1 MKALAIAGNE
11 LRRMLRDR
19 SNLFF
24 VLLLPLLLVLFI
36 GTGTVIGA
44 TVAVAGS
51 GPLAEAVRAALDADG
66 AFQEV
71 VVLDVDAAADAV
83 ARGTVTVAVIVTEH
97 DATAPGPAPG
107 PAPAPAPEVM
117 PAGPVVEVEVV
128 ARDASVA
135 SAVTAVV
142 ADELVRRT
150 AARDAARLAAVAT
163 GATGADIASLLAA
176 AERVAEAGQATGTD
190 AVRVTSVGGD
200 PLAAEFQA
208 MGRFDLGATSQLVLF
223 TFLTAMVGAVGL
235 IQTRELGVAGR
246 IRSTATPLVTLLAG
260 QALGRIAVAVF
271 QAVYLVVATALLFG
285 ASWGDPLATAAVI
298 VLFSMVAGGAGMLV
312 GTVARNEA
320 QAGGLG
326 IGLGLG
332 FGALG
337 GSMVPLEVM
346 PEALVRVAQLT
357 PHAWANSAFAE
368 IVRRGGGVGDVLG
381 ELAVLAVFAAGM
393 LGLAVVVLRR
403 RLARG

>member
-1 MKALAIAGNE
+1 MKVLAIAGNE
-11 LRRMLRDR
+11 LRRLLRDR

-36 GTGTVIGA
+36 GTGTITGA
-44 TVAVAGS
+44 SVAVGGS
-51 GPLAEAVRAALDADG
+51 GPLAEALHAALGADD

-71 VVLDVDAAADAV
+71 VVLDADAAADAV
-83 ARGTVTVAVIVTEH
+83 ARGTVTVAVLVDEH
-97 DATAPGPAPG
+97 DAPPGDEG
-107 PAPAPAPEVM
+107 APAEGARI
-117 PAGPVVEVEVV
+117 EVV

-142 ADELVRRT
+142 SDELVRRT
-150 AARDAARLAAVAT
+150 AALDAARLGAVVT
-163 GATGADIASLLAA
+163 GGDFDSLLATAEQVVA
-176 AERVAEAGQATGTD
+176 AGSSGGAAGEGAAGSSG
-190 AVRVTSVGGD
+190 VRVTTVGGD

-271 QAVYLVVATALLFG
+271 QAAYLVVATALLFG
-285 ASWGDPLATAAVI
+285 ASWGDPIATAAV
-298 VLFSMVAGGAGMLV
+298 VLTFSSVAGGAGMLV
-312 GTVARNEA
+312 GTLARNEA

-332 FGALG
+332 LGALG

-346 PEALVRVAQLT
+346 PEGLVRLAQLT
-357 PHAWANSAFAE
+357 PHAWANTAFAE
-368 IVRRGGGVGDVLG
+368 IVRRGGGVGDVIV
-381 ELAVLAVFAAGM
+381 ELAVLAAFAVLM
-393 LGLAVVVLRR
+393 LGLAVAVLRR

>member
-1 MKALAIAGNE
+1 MRTLTIAGNE
-11 LRRMLRDR
+11 LRRLMRDR

-36 GTGTVIGA
+36 GTGMVTGA
-44 TVAVAGS
+44 SVAVAGS
-51 GPLAEAVRAALDADG
+51 GPSAEALRAALAADA

-71 VVLDVDAAADAV
+71 VALDADDAVDAV
-83 ARGTVTVAVIVTEH
+83 ARGTITVAVL
-97 DATAPGPAPG
+97 
-107 PAPAPAPEVM
+107 
-117 PAGPVVEVEVV
+117 VVEGDAAASEAARVEVLG
-128 ARDASVA
+128 RDASVV
-135 SAVTAVV
+135 SAVAEVV
-142 ADELVRRT
+142 RDELGRRT
-150 AARDAARLAAVAT
+150 AALDAARLAAAV
-163 GATGADIASLLAA
+163 TGADVTAFLAPDDGA
-176 AERVAEAGQATGTD
+176 EAERIGVPR
-190 AVRVTSVGGD
+190 VRVTSVGGD

-271 QAVYLVVATALLFG
+271 QAAYLVVATALLFG
-285 ASWGDPLATAAVI
+285 TSWGDPLATAAV
-298 VLFSMVAGGAGMLV
+298 VAVFSMVAGGAGMLV
-312 GTVARNEA
+312 GTLARTES
-320 QAGGLG
+320 QASGLG
-326 IGLGLG
+326 IGLGIGL
-332 FGALG
+332 GALG

-346 PEALVRVAQLT
+346 PEALVRVARLT

-381 ELAVLAVFAAGM
+381 ELGVLAAYAALM
-393 LGLAVVVLRR
+393 LGLAVIVLRR

>member
-51 GPLAEAVRAALDADG
+51 GPLAEAVRSALDADG

-71 VVLDVDAAADAV
+71 IALDVDAAADAV
-83 ARGTVTVAVIVTEH
+83 ARSAVTVAVIVTEH
-97 DATAPGPAPG
+97 DVTATATATEAAGPGAV
-107 PAPAPAPEVM
+107 AETVL
-117 PAGPVVEVEVV
+117 GPVVEVEVV
-128 ARDASVA
+128 ARDASIA

-142 ADELVRRT
+142 ADELARRT
-150 AARDAARLAAVAT
+150 AALDAARLGAVAI
-163 GATGADIASLLAA
+163 GADVASLLHV
-176 AERVAEAGQATGTD
+176 AERIAEAGQAAGTG

-246 IRSTATPLVTLLAG
+246 IRSTATPLATLLAG

-271 QAVYLVVATALLFG
+271 QATYLVVATALLFG

-332 FGALG
+332 LGALG

-346 PEALVRVAQLT
+346 PEALIRIARFT

-368 IVRRGGGVGDVLG
+368 IVRRGGGIGDVLS
-381 ELAVLAVFAAGM
+381 ELAVLAMFAAVM

>member
-1 MKALAIAGNE
+1 MRALVIAGNE
-11 LRRMLRDR
+11 LRRLLRDR

-44 TVAVAGS
+44 SVAVAGS
-51 GPLAEAVRAALDADG
+51 GPLAEAVRGALDADG
-66 AFQEV
+66 AFEEV
-71 VVLDVDAAADAV
+71 TVLDTDSAVDAV

-97 DATAPGPAPG
+97 DATA
-107 PAPAPAPEVM
+107 
-117 PAGPVVEVEVV
+117 EVV

-135 SAVTAVV
+135 SAVAAVV
-142 ADELVRRT
+142 ADELARRT
-150 AARDAARLAAVAT
+150 AALDAARLAAVAT
-163 GATGADIASLLAA
+163 GAEGADVASLLAA
-176 AERVAEAGQATGTD
+176 AERIAEAGRAAGTD
-190 AVRVTSVGGD
+190 PVRVTSVGGD

-235 IQTRELGVAGR
+235 IRTRELGVAGR

-271 QAVYLVVATALLFG
+271 QATYLVVATALLFG
-285 ASWGDPLATAAVI
+285 TSWGDPIAVAAVI
-298 VLFSMVAGGAGMLV
+298 VLFSMVAGGAGLLV
-312 GTVARNEA
+312 GTVARSEA
-320 QAGGLG
+320 QASGLG

-332 FGALG
+332 LGALG
-337 GSMVPLEVM
+337 GSMIPLEVM
-346 PEALVRVAQLT
+346 PETLVRIARST

-381 ELAVLAVFAAGM
+381 ELAVLAVFAAVM